1 MWHVFLDL
9 DGTLTDPK
17 DGIVRSIQYALRK
30 LGVEVPTEAKLL
42 KFIGPPLRDSFL
54 KLTGSENL
62 IEEAVRFYRERFAE
76 VGLFENVVYPGVKHL
91 LQRITAQGWTPYVV
105 TVKPTVYALRIV
117 EHFGLHGYF
126 HAVYG
131 SELDGRFSRKEE
143 IIASIFE
150 VESVQRNTVVMVG
163 DRLHDV
169 QAANAHGI
177 PTIGVTY
184 GYGSPEELTAAGARW
199 LCDTPESVYEVLHGY
214 FGSTSD

>member
-17 DGIVRSIQYALRK
+17 DGIVRSIQYALHK
-30 LGVEVPTEAKLL
+30 LGVEVPAEAQLV

-54 KLTGSENL
+54 ELTGSENL

-76 VGLFENVVYPGVKHL
+76 VGLFENTVYPGVEQL
-91 LQRITAQGWTPYVV
+91 LQRITAQDWTPYVV
-105 TVKPTVYALRIV
+105 TVKPTVYARRIV

-143 IIASIFE
+143 IIASIFDI
-150 VESVQRNTVVMVG
+150 ESIQGNTVVMVG

-169 QAANAHGI
+169 QAASVHGI
-177 PTIGVTY
+177 PT
-184 GYGSPEELTAAGARW
+184 
-199 LCDTPESVYEVLHGY
+199 
-214 FGSTSD
+214 